1 MIIEAI
7 IFFTIVSILLGRV
20 IFGRWFNHITLYCV
34 PWGVSLSIFH
44 SGLIKYYPLEAETWI
59 YIIAAWLLF
68 ILGSATVPVARFSA
82 GKNNTGKVLT
92 LKAVDVKDDYVQKLQ
107 KVLWIFNIVLMLHAM
122 YEVYNVIRLLGGDVL
137 NFFTLANKLYDVRVK
152 EGIPGSI
159 PYFGQLVFFVA
170 VLAGVYTSLVGRLR
184 FVAFIPF
191 LISVLTSLIQV
202 VRALALIVAILFI
215 CAYFLNRRRVNY
227 PSISKFAQSVKRL
240 GAVFFLLALLLVTI
254 EVVRNTRGIYERFS
268 GQSRA
273 LKVMQKS
280 GTSFISPSVIMY
292 LSVHSGV
299 FDQYLR
305 EDVEHVVWGRYSLA
319 PMWRVISKFGFD
331 TYVGF
336 YQSWFY
342 YTPVSANTGTY
353 LRELHADYGP
363 VGVIV
368 IPYILGILC
377 SFYWFRVHEKNTL
390 TDITV
395 LSLLYSVV
403 AMSWFVMITQLGGWF
418 LSLVVGIFVA
428 RKVDKKNEEKEN
440 MQQPTIM
447 LGQSGW
453 IKNDP

>member
-1 MIIEAI
+1 M
-7 IFFTIVSILLGRV
+7 
-20 IFGRWFNHITLYCV
+20 
-34 PWGVSLSIFH
+34 
-44 SGLIKYYPLEAETWI
+44 
-59 YIIAAWLLF
+59 YIITAWLLF
-68 ILGSATVPVARFSA
+68 ILGSVTVPVARFSA
-82 GKNNTGKVLT
+82 GKKISTSTLT
-92 LKAVDVKDDYVQKLQ
+92 LNVIDIKDDYVQKLQ
-107 KVLWIFNIVLMLHAM
+107 KVLWIFNIVLILHAM
-122 YEVYNVIRLLGGDVL
+122 YEVYNVVRLLGGDVL
-137 NFFTLANKLYDVRVK
+137 NFFALANKLYDVRVK

-184 FVAFIPF
+184 IVAFIPF

-215 CAYFLNRRRVNY
+215 CAYFLNRRRVSYSSN
-227 PSISKFAQSVKRL
+227 SRFAQSVKRFW
-240 GAVFFLLALLLVTI
+240 AVFFLLALLLVTI

-299 FDQYLR
+299 FDQYLK
-305 EDVEHVVWGRYSLA
+305 EDVEHVVFGRYSLA
-319 PMWRVISKFGFD
+319 PLWRVVSKFGFD

-363 VGVIV
+363 GGIIV
-368 IPYILGILC
+368 VPYILGILC
-377 SFYWFRVHEKNTL
+377 SFYWYRVHEKNML

-403 AMSWFVMITQLGGWF
+403 AMSWFVMITQLGGWV
-418 LSLVVGIFVA
+418 LSLVIGIFVS
-428 RKVDKKNEEKEN
+428 RRVDRNEGN
-440 MQQPTIM
+440 RDIQHSTMM
-447 LGQSGW
+447 
-453 IKNDP
+453 